1 MPKRECLDDVPLRE
15 VVGADRRAPREARFK
30 VLVRPRVRAVQ
41 AVQHAEPTPALGLP
55 FEILRQLDRIAG
67 PHIAAKAVQPLVD
80 LPDLFA
86 QRQPAEQV
94 LGALR
99 R

>member
-1 MPKRECLDDVPLRE
+1 MPKRECSTTY
-15 VVGADRRAPREARFK
+15 RRAPREARFK

-86 QRQPAEQV
+86 QLQPAEQV